1 MLLLWFITTMV
12 FPTRE
17 AHEALVNE
25 VKTLKEE
32 NKRLKE
38 EGNRSTDRPARTTAN
53 RFSNL
58 TSPFEEPH
66 IRAFDIEN
74 PQHEDTMDEEPLLFK
89 ILCFCAGVYPI
100 LKKDGKW
107 DITWKTIGWCIFPL
121 IYTGYWG
128 VYGPIVIIANTQD
141 GMKMNLYQQIYY
153 LRLLL
158 H

>member
-12 FPTRE
+12 FPPTRE

-66 IRAFDIEN
+66 IHAFDIDN
-74 PQHEDTMDEEPLLFK
+74 AQHEDSMYEEPLLFK
-89 ILCFCAGVYPI
+89 IMYFNSPV
-100 LKKDGKW
+100 
-107 DITWKTIGWCIFPL
+107 
-121 IYTGYWG
+121 
-128 VYGPIVIIANTQD
+128 PIVRRFVDLTER
-141 GMKMNLYQQIYY
+141 K
-153 LRLLL
+153 
-158 H
+158 